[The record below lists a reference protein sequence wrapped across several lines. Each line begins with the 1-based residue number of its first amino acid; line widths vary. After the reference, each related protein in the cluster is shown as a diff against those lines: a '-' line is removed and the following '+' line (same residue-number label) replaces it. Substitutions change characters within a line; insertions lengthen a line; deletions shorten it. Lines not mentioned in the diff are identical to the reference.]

1 MLQSPP
7 IIHYNS
13 MTETFHPPWQAALL
27 NGTRN
32 LQPLST
38 IRHHV
43 NKGHII
49 SCSDGSAN
57 GDKNS
62 FGFLAAT
69 QQGLRL
75 VRCNGFVP
83 GSFGNSFR
91 SEAYGVLATLVW
103 AKSIGPNRVQD
114 QPSPGN
120 WTHYLDNQSV
130 IKRIQ
135 RALQTTYIAPNVEL
149 LPEHDVIK
157 EIATIIPTLPW
168 HFELE
173 WVQGHQDSKVP
184 YHRLPLAAQLN
195 CQADKLATTY
205 AHTTDVIASIPP
217 LPQSPCQLIIQG
229 KTITRAL
236 KRRVIDAATI
246 PAYQAYLC
254 HRFGWQP
261 SILDNIDWE
270 NYKTLLKPHR
280 KSWPTVMKHLHDIS
294 PTGHIAHRNNS
305 ALPHNCPAC
314 QAPNETNSHILVCP
328 ATSRANWRTKFLQS
342 LNHRDDARSD
352 PHLMDILQ
360 DGIRHYFHSTHIQK
374 EKYPLGYHD
383 LIKTQTAL
391 GWGQLFKARWS
402 KHWAIRQDEYGNK
415 QSEKNATN
423 GSQWVYNT
431 GQKFLKSWL
440 ELWQLRNEERHGQ
453 DREQQEA
460 FRKQTLTAELQEL
473 YQLKY
478 EVCPSDR
485 SIFHETAEDHMLKH
499 PNLSQLEDW
508 ICMYRDPIRAS
519 AKRAKQLGIH
529 QTRTL
534 LDYPMFNP
542 ATLPGQRTS
551 LTAGALSG

>member
-1 MLQSPP
+1 
-7 IIHYNS
+7 
-13 MTETFHPPWQAALL
+13 
-27 NGTRN
+27 
-32 LQPLST
+32 
-38 IRHHV
+38 
-43 NKGHII
+43 
-49 SCSDGSAN
+49 
-57 GDKNS
+57 
-62 FGFLAAT
+62 
-69 QQGLRL
+69 
-75 VRCNGFVP
+75 
-83 GSFGNSFR
+83 
-91 SEAYGVLATLVW
+91 
-103 AKSIGPNRVQD
+103 
-114 QPSPGN
+114 
-120 WTHYLDNQSV
+120 
-130 IKRIQ
+130 
-135 RALQTTYIAPNVEL
+135 
-149 LPEHDVIK
+149 
-157 EIATIIPTLPW
+157 
-168 HFELE
+168 
-173 WVQGHQDSKVP
+173 
-184 YHRLPLAAQLN
+184 
-195 CQADKLATTY
+195 
-205 AHTTDVIASIPP
+205 
-217 LPQSPCQLIIQG
+217 
-229 KTITRAL
+229 
-236 KRRVIDAATI
+236 
-246 PAYQAYLC
+246 
-254 HRFGWQP
+254 
-261 SILDNIDWE
+261 
-270 NYKTLLKPHR
+270 
-280 KSWPTVMKHLHDIS
+280 
-294 PTGHIAHRNNS
+294 
-305 ALPHNCPAC
+305 
-314 QAPNETNSHILVCP
+314 
-328 ATSRANWRTKFLQS
+328 
-342 LNHRDDARSD
+342 
-352 PHLMDILQ
+352 MDILQ

-499 PNLSQLEDW
+499 PNLSQLEYW